1 MSGAQIIC
9 QTFVRHLSD
18 FYPTTKLCLRHLSDK
33 IFIRLLSDNQIMYQT
48 FVRHPFVTVSE
59 AFVTRLDTRSEAR
72 GGKTP
77 EVP

>member
-18 FYPTTKLCLRHLSDK
+18 FYPTTK
-33 IFIRLLSDNQIMYQT
+33 IFIRLLSDNQIIYQT
-48 FVRHPFVTVSE
+48 FVRRPCVTASE
-59 AFVTRLDTRSEAR
+59 AFVTRLDTLSEAR